1 MRNRSF
7 GIHHTSSG
15 WKRSITRQSNAHLR
29 RSSHMTRP
37 FDACLRDHFGLR
49 QALIRTHKDLTTP
62 MLAAS
67 SGG

>member
-1 MRNRSF
+1 
-7 GIHHTSSG
+7 
-15 WKRSITRQSNAHLR
+15 
-29 RSSHMTRP
+29 MTRP